1 VDILKWAEGGHPL
14 RQSLANTAEILK
26 FLRIKGL
33 LILPGYTEGEHA
45 VACRMPYAQ
54 LWRGSYRFRRRVPDH
69 LGDVIGKR
77 AWLEALGTSSKAE
90 ANRLVVP
97 HIERTNQIIADAEAG
112 NWPPVDDDRLS
123 EIAEEWWQWFLKG
136 LAKRLRSPAG
146 QHYSMGLLSSGCFP
160 LDEHALAGDAELT
173 ESVGR
178 FIGERGLDVRP
189 GSSAFARL

>member
-1 VDILKWAEGGHPL
+1 
-14 RQSLANTAEILK
+14 
-26 FLRIKGL
+26 
-33 LILPGYTEGEHA
+33 
-45 VACRMPYAQ
+45 MPYAQ

-136 LAKRLRSPAG
+136 LANAS
-146 QHYSMGLLSSGCFP
+146 GLLRVSTTRWGYLVRAAFP
-160 LDEHALAGDAELT
+160 STSMRWPEMQNL
-173 ESVGR
+173 
-178 FIGERGLDVRP
+178 P
-189 GSSAFARL
+189 NP

>member
-1 VDILKWAEGGHPL
+1 
-14 RQSLANTAEILK
+14 
-26 FLRIKGL
+26 
-33 LILPGYTEGEHA
+33 
-45 VACRMPYAQ
+45 MPYAQ

-136 LAKRLRSPAG
+136 LANAS
-146 QHYSMGLLSSGCFP
+146 GLLRVSTTRWGYLVRAAFPSTSMRWPEIRTYRIRRPVYRRAGAGRTARFERIRPAVAGMPNSPSPGDRRISG
-160 LDEHALAGDAELT
+160 
-173 ESVGR
+173 R
-178 FIGERGLDVRP
+178 NRR
-189 GSSAFARL
+189 